1 MNAPPS
7 PATGPL
13 PILKIPLRFY
23 GLSSNPHPSRK
34 PEDVDKLDRYVDR
47 LADALKAE
55 IGKFKEKD
63 TTNVSE
69 ELYRAV
75 RTMPAALFR
84 LPDECEVPTA
94 LFTILDEHIYYVY
107 SAFTAQP
114 KPDPNLALMLAG
126 YPEYIYYILMSETSS
141 STMLS
146 QSQENSL
153 KVLLGN
159 PFWAIKWLEGHFSDD
174 GYKALL
180 NSLYQLKEQDAYSA
194 HCYHWLKTR
203 NASYEVKREEINKI
217 LSTLGSQPYI
227 ALITA
232 LEYHDIEVDQLLVE
246 VEKSPMWSYN
256 WLRLVGD
263 KRGNVNRLLGN
274 MTSWVP
280 WGVQYIKDREPT
292 ERLRGAGQ
300 RARHLAEANE
310 MVEQIRL
317 KPGNAWWDEWLEP
330 FLEEWEQKH
339 T

>member
-126 YPEYIYYILMSETSS
+126 YPEYIYYILMSETSR
-141 STMLS
+141 LHDAQPVPGKLA
-146 QSQENSL
+146 QSVARQS
-153 KVLLGN
+153 VLGDQVAGRAFLRRRLQG
-159 PFWAIKWLEGHFSDD
+159 A
-174 GYKALL
+174 A
-180 NSLYQLKEQDAYSA
+180 Q
-194 HCYHWLKTR
+194 
-203 NASYEVKREEINKI
+203 
-217 LSTLGSQPYI
+217 QP
-227 ALITA
+227 L
-232 LEYHDIEVDQLLVE
+232 
-246 VEKSPMWSYN
+246 
-256 WLRLVGD
+256 
-263 KRGNVNRLLGN
+263 
-274 MTSWVP
+274 
-280 WGVQYIKDREPT
+280 PT
-292 ERLRGAGQ
+292 EGTGRL
-300 RARHLAEANE
+300 
-310 MVEQIRL
+310 
-317 KPGNAWWDEWLEP
+317 
-330 FLEEWEQKH
+330 
-339 T
+339 